1 MDSVLILV
9 VGIGSVLVALVAS
22 LGVMDYF
29 HPVSEVR
36 LSSIYPRRT
45 PKRHS

>member
-29 HPVSEVR
+29 H
-36 LSSIYPRRT
+36 LCPRCA
-45 PKRHS
+45 